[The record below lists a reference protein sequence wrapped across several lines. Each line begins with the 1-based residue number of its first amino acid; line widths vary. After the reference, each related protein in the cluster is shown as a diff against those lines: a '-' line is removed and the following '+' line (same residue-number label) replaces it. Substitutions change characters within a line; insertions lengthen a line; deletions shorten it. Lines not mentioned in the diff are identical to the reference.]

1 MSRLR
6 GRHLVALSKREWTFL
21 CIFFAALEGFS
32 GAQRGSF
39 DFTALL
45 VDCLNELF
53 KT

>member
-1 MSRLR
+1 
-6 GRHLVALSKREWTFL
+6 
-21 CIFFAALEGFS
+21 LEGFS